1 MPATEIELDH
11 GDKAF
16 GRVIDSWDV
25 QEHFGVAHEAVSV
38 ISDGYYQR
46 DNHNA
51 RAGEWN
57 RIVDLLCDPF
67 KHAAW
72 LEDESGK
79 DDATQVGTGP

>member
-25 QEHFGVAHEAVSV
+25 QEHFGVAHEV
-38 ISDGYYQR
+38 
-46 DNHNA
+46 
-51 RAGEWN
+51 
-57 RIVDLLCDPF
+57 CDPF